1 MRGSGPGPGD
11 GDASDLYAEFARKR
25 FKLEPRPNEIPG
37 ILPVRR
43 FLGRSQSVA
52 VALMSIHAYSTGLQF
67 HLMARSRPGH
77 SLGPTHVRLA
87 ERVGLPVV
95 ASPQFDVTLADGTE
109 AFALDLSEAFGR
121 LDALRDRTVVIGWR
135 AGGTHDRLDGDYW
148 LTPNPQFGLTVRFSW
163 PHFGLGITETQVPEE
178 PLRATTASAV
188 ELWPWD
194 PTADVR

>member
-1 MRGSGPGPGD
+1 MGGSGPGPGD
-11 GDASDLYAEFARKR
+11 GDVYAEFARTRLKT
-25 FKLEPRPNEIPG
+25 EPRPNEIPG

-43 FLGRSQSVA
+43 LLGRSQSVA

-67 HLMARSRPGH
+67 HLAARSRPGH
-77 SLGPTHVRLA
+77 PLGPTHARLA

-95 ASPQFDVTLADGTE
+95 PSPQFDVTLADGTQ
-109 AFALDLSEAFGR
+109 AVQLDLSEAFGR
-121 LDALRDRTVVIGWR
+121 LDALRDQTVVIGWR

-148 LTPNPQFGLTVRFSW
+148 LTPNPRSGLTVRFSW
-163 PHFGLGITETQVPEE
+163 PHFGLGITETQIPEE
-178 PLRATTASAV
+178 PLRATTASAI

>member
-25 FKLEPRPNEIPG
+25 MKMEPRPNEIPG

-52 VALMSIHAYSTGLQF
+52 VALMSIHAYSSGLQF

-77 SLGPTHVRLA
+77 PLGPTHLRLA
-87 ERVGLPVV
+87 ERVRLPVV
-95 ASPQFDVTLADGTE
+95 ASPQFDVTLADRTE

-121 LDALRDRTVVIGWR
+121 LDALRDRTVAIGWR

-148 LTPNPQFGLTVRFSW
+148 LTPNPQSGLTVRFSW
-163 PHFGLGITETQVPEE
+163 SHFGLGITETQVPEE